1 MDTIPAKVLKNGDSM
16 PGRPAYYVKEGGH
29 WQATSWR
36 HYAGEVKTA
45 AKAMMALGVETGDAV
60 NILGFNRPEWVISD
74 VAAMAIGAVPAG
86 IYTTNAPEECQYII
100 GHSEAP
106 VVVLEDE
113 GQWHKVAQVRDELPN
128 LRNVVMMRGAPE
140 IDDPMVLSW
149 DDFMKKGEDV
159 SEEAFQ
165 ARLDAVDME
174 DLATLIYTSG
184 TTGPPKG
191 VMLSHKNI
199 AWTAAQISPVFDIN
213 ADDRVLSYLPL
224 SHIAE
229 QSFTIH
235 SAANNGHPVYYA
247 ESLDP
252 AVLVENIKEVKPTV
266 FFGVPRIW
274 ERMHARVSGE
284 LAKATGAKAKIAE
297 WALGVG
303 RKVSALRNRGEEP
316 SGLLAAQHKVA
327 DALVFSKVQSA
338 MGLDE
343 ARVRVS
349 GAAPVSAEIL
359 DFFASLDM
367 IIWEVYGQSEDSGPT
382 SFNVPGRTKFGSVGP
397 PYPNVE
403 VQIAD
408 DGEILVRGD
417 NVFMGY
423 YKDEEATN
431 ETLVDGWLHSGDLG
445 EFDAD
450 GMLWITGRKK
460 DIIITAGGK
469 NVAPKPLESGLK
481 NNPLI
486 GEAVIIGDRR
496 KFLSAVVSVDE
507 AEFTAFQER
516 VGDASPAH
524 ESEALRKEIQSTV
537 DELNTKFARVEQI
550 KKFAILPRP
559 LSIEGGELTPTL
571 KVKRNKVSEHF
582 ADVIEE
588 MYV

>member
-1 MDTIPAKVLKNGDSM
+1 VDTIPAKVLKNGDSM

-338 MGLDE
+338 MGLNE